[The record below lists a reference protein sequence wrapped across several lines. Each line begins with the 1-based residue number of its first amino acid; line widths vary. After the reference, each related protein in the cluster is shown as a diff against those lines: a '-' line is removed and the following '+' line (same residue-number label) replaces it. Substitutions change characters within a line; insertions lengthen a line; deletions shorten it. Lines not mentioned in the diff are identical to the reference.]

1 MPAGPRAEED
11 AVLHLSPREG
21 KRLAD
26 RLIDLPMLPL
36 GQADTPPVAGAA
48 ANVDDATAVYVAE
61 MRDPFELLRQ
71 AEAQIAGLLVLAT
84 ASGQAIAGH
93 PMLDLASEAVKEA
106 EDGVRAVRVPAPAH
120 HHHRHVLQ
128 ALRHIQSSVS
138 AARRCLVRR
147 DETAIDAVLGPL
159 RAAHQN
165 LLWATGALP
174 GFEVVAL
181 SQACCAQHASAQ
193 PGQ

>member
-1 MPAGPRAEED
+1 M
-11 AVLHLSPREG
+11 LHLSPREG
-21 KRLAD
+21 KRLSD
-26 RLIDLPMLPL
+26 RLIDPPVLPL
-36 GQADTPPVAGAA
+36 GQTDTAPAAAPA
-48 ANVDDATAVYVAE
+48 ANVDDATAAYVAE

-71 AEAQIAGLLVLAT
+71 AEAQIAGLMVLAT

-93 PMLDLASEAVKEA
+93 PMLELASVAVKEA
-106 EDGVRAVRVPAPAH
+106 EEGVRAVRVPAPARH
-120 HHHRHVLQ
+120 HHSHVVQ
-128 ALRHIQSSVS
+128 ALRHIQSAVS

-174 GFEVVAL
+174 GFELVAL
-181 SQACCAQHASAQ
+181 SQACCAQHPSARPEQ
-193 PGQ
+193 

>member
-1 MPAGPRAEED
+1 M
-11 AVLHLSPREG
+11 LLSTREG

-26 RLIDLPMLPL
+26 RLNEVPTAPAGHIDEAPTLCAP
-36 GQADTPPVAGAA
+36 AKI
-48 ANVDDATAVYVAE
+48 DDATAAYVAA
-61 MRDPFELLRQ
+61 MCDPFELLRQ
-71 AEAQIAGLLVLAT
+71 AEAQLAGLMVLAT

-93 PMLDLASEAVKEA
+93 PMLDLATEAAKEA
-106 EDGVRAVRVPAPAH
+106 EDGIRAVRVPQPARH
-120 HHHRHVLQ
+120 HHLHVLN
-128 ALRHIQSSVS
+128 ALDAILSATS

-147 DETAIDAVLGPL
+147 DETAVDAVLGPL

-181 SQACCAQHASAQ
+181 SQACCAQHAITRPAS
-193 PGQ
+193 

>member
-1 MPAGPRAEED
+1 M
-11 AVLHLSPREG
+11 LLSTSEG

-26 RLIDLPMLPL
+26 RLGDLPTAPA
-36 GQADTPPVAGAA
+36 GGVDAAPAVWTP
-48 ANVDDATAVYVAE
+48 ANVDDATAAYVAA

-71 AEAQIAGLLVLAT
+71 AEAQIAGLMVLAT
-84 ASGQAIAGH
+84 ASGEAIAGH
-93 PMLDLASEAVKEA
+93 PMLDLAAEAMREA
-106 EDGVRAVRVPAPAH
+106 EDVIRALRVPERAR

-128 ALRHIQSSVS
+128 AMTEIQCAVA

-147 DETAIDAVLGPL
+147 KETAIVAVIGPL
-159 RAAHQN
+159 RSAHQN

-181 SQACCAQHASAQ
+181 SQACCAQHATARPAS
-193 PGQ
+193 

>member
-1 MPAGPRAEED
+1 M
-11 AVLHLSPREG
+11 LLSADDG

-26 RLIDLPMLPL
+26 RLNELPAVPA
-36 GQADTPPVAGAA
+36 GCDDQAPAVCTPATI
-48 ANVDDATAVYVAE
+48 DDATASYVAA

-71 AEAQIAGLLVLAT
+71 AEAQIAGLMVLAA
-84 ASGQAIAGH
+84 ASGEAIAGH
-93 PMLDLASEAVKEA
+93 PMLDLAVEAAKQA
-106 EDGVRAVRVPAPAH
+106 EDGIRAIRPPARAGH
-120 HHHRHVLQ
+120 HHGHVLQ
-128 ALRHIQSSVS
+128 ALYGIRCAIA

-147 DETAIDAVLGPL
+147 DQSAIDAVIGPL

-181 SQACCAQHASAQ
+181 SQACCAQHATARPAS
-193 PGQ
+193 